1 MCTRLV
7 EMLSDHLS
15 DPTATQIIVML
26 VAAGVF
32 GAGHLASWDIEFP
45 RSNGQILW
53 RVCSILVLMSALGLI
68 AANHICVQSS
78 SSTTF
83 DFADWAYI
91 MFLSLYV
98 MMRCLLGLLL
108 VYSFSSLPSGAYTT
122 KGVEWL
128 DFVPFLH

>member
-1 MCTRLV
+1 
-7 EMLSDHLS
+7 
-15 DPTATQIIVML
+15 ML
-26 VAAGVF
+26 VAAGIF

-53 RVCSILVLMSALGLI
+53 RICSVGVLVSALGLI
-68 AANHICVQSS
+68 AANHICVESS

-83 DFADWAYI
+83 DVADWAYLT
-91 MFLSLYV
+91 FLSLYV
-98 MMRCLLGLLL
+98 MMRCLLALLL
-108 VYSFSSLPSGAYTT
+108 VYSFSSLPSGVYTT